1 MWRTARTR
9 PTGAKGIVKGSARAP
24 RVQGWYPRGYRGPWH
39 RHGEN
44 THADTPRRPKGCT
57 VPGVVSCCHVSGS
70 ASGALIIMDRM
81 IGNRSLVVLRTTV
94 CLVGAQQAW
103 HLYRTT
109 KFQFHC
115 YDYFCY
121 DYYCYDYY
129 CYSFMSF
136 IHSFHF
142 HCYGYYCY
150 ERPCAI
156 THRIKKDLSLC
167 QSLQCLD
174 LVTPVSLLAQL
185 ANRQTDRQTDRQTG
199 GIAPVR
205 SGSQAAEA
213 QDGNTTSAASACSCA
228 RNHSYSPYFHYYD
241 HRHYSH

>member
-1 MWRTARTR
+1 MGEKKTKDEGRTR
-9 PTGAKGIVKGSARAP
+9 PTRAKGIGKGSARAP

-39 RHGEN
+39 RLGES

-81 IGNRSLVVLRTTV
+81 IGNRALVALRATV

-115 YDYFCY
+115 YDYYCY

-136 IHSFHF
+136 IH
-142 HCYGYYCY
+142 
-150 ERPCAI
+150 
-156 THRIKKDLSLC
+156 
-167 QSLQCLD
+167 
-174 LVTPVSLLAQL
+174 
-185 ANRQTDRQTDRQTG
+185 
-199 GIAPVR
+199 IA
-205 SGSQAAEA
+205 SS
-213 QDGNTTSAASACSCA
+213 
-228 RNHSYSPYFHYYD
+228 
-241 HRHYSH
+241 